1 MEVIT
6 STSIVLDRRSGNLK
20 SNKSFFHVHSFLNAA
35 SLQSLPNTYLRAKSF
50 NTFVLLMSTFFL
62 VLFSTYSY
70 TKKNEIFSYK
80 EKNFNFY
87 KIICENNDIIYETGG
102 Y

>member
-50 NTFVLLMSTFFL
+50 NTFALLMSTFFL
-62 VLFSTYSY
+62 VLFLHTPIL
-70 TKKNEIFSYK
+70 KKMKYFHIK
-80 EKNFNFY
+80 K
-87 KIICENNDIIYETGG
+87 KILTFIK
-102 Y
+102 